1 MPLLG
6 LSERTIRTPLRKG
19 VRLSDSLSGFGMT
32 QNPVK
37 KGKMERTENAP
48 PPPAGTTL
56 ERIVKLA
63 NDVKANRDART
74 PARRIALAA
83 AATHPIRLIS
93 EMTADYFSAIS
104 QGIPGSLRLSVCPAG
119 AAICG
124 I

>member
-1 MPLLG
+1 MLSGFYWQIVRTDIMPLLG

-56 ERIVKLA
+56 EMVL
-63 NDVKANRDART
+63 DRDLRFT
-74 PARRIALAA
+74 P
-83 AATHPIRLIS
+83 S
-93 EMTADYFSAIS
+93 ELLF
-104 QGIPGSLRLSVCPAG
+104 
-119 AAICG
+119 
-124 I
+124 